1 RETDHPLVRAYH
13 NARVCKS
20 FSRDHLREHVIPA
33 YMGLIKQLDDNLGR
47 LFAWMDAEGFSENTI
62 IAFTSDHG
70 DYLGDHWMGDKVAM
84 NILEVALRLLAAVLI
99 LWKSAM
105 IMWIG
110 LALALML
117 ILGHYLL
124 PLRGDRAA

>member
-1 RETDHPLVRAYH
+1 
-13 NARVCKS
+13 
-20 FSRDHLREHVIPA
+20 
-33 YMGLIKQLDDNLGR
+33 
-47 LFAWMDAEGFSENTI
+47 
-62 IAFTSDHG
+62 
-70 DYLGDHWMGDKVAM
+70 M

>member
-1 RETDHPLVRAYH
+1 MDWPSLSALG
-13 NARVCKS
+13 
-20 FSRDHLREHVIPA
+20 LR
-33 YMGLIKQLDDNLGR
+33 
-47 LFAWMDAEGFSENTI
+47 
-62 IAFTSDHG
+62 IAVAL
-70 DYLGDHWMGDKVAM
+70 YLMASALAKFDKVAM